1 MARVMRLD
9 FRLRAGASALLIGWL
24 SAYLFADVFV
34 DLFVAAPA
42 LAAPQARPAAP
53 PRLLITIIVDQ
64 LAAWEAAER
73 WPALPADGGF
83 ARLRREGLWAREL
96 RYAHAATDT
105 APGHAALFT
114 GALPRDNGIVA
125 NDAVLGD
132 SKPRGILNDP
142 ATRIVDA
149 RGKVVDFA
157 GSSLARLRVDTL
169 ADALVAQAPGAR
181 VLSFSLKD
189 RGALFAAGRHP
200 TAAGWIDPS
209 TFELITS
216 TAFPPLPTWAAT
228 AAKDAVA
235 ERVRLGAWTLSD
247 ADRAFVAAHAET
259 PDDEPGEGDLAGLGR
274 VFPHAVTGARAAR
287 ATPFG
292 DRFLFALGRAAL
304 ANLSFKKDGPP
315 TLLALSL
322 SSHDYVAHVFGP
334 HSWEAW
340 DELLEL
346 DRQLAGLL
354 DAADHAVGK
363 DGYAV
368 LLASDHGSGALPEVA
383 PAKRGVGCR
392 AGAPA
397 DRWERPC
404 EATRRISPRAV
415 KEALAPIL
423 GPAGWGFADPFIY
436 MGAAAADEALVA
448 RVKRALAPLGIA
460 EVVSTRNAPATC
472 PTGDSRAAL
481 VCRSIDP
488 KGPAT
493 LYLLVAPGAFFDPE
507 VVTGAGSSHGS
518 PYLYDRAVPL
528 LVRAPGLV
536 PAGVVR
542 ETPVSFASFTRTAAA
557 ILGVEPPKT
566 ALPGEDLAAGAAP

>member
-9 FRLRAGASALLIGWL
+9 FRLRAGVSAFLI
-24 SAYLFADVFV
+24 SCLFAC
-34 DLFVAAPA
+34 LFLLLF
-42 LAAPQARPAAP
+42 LAAQGLAAAQTRPAAR

-83 ARLRREGLWAREL
+83 ARLRREGLWVREL

-114 GALPRDNGIVA
+114 GTLPRDNGIVA
-125 NDAVLGD
+125 NDSVLGD
-132 SKPRGILNDP
+132 DKPRGILNDP

-149 RGKVVDFA
+149 RGKVVDAA
-157 GSSLARLRVDTL
+157 GSSLARLRVDTV
-169 ADALVAQAPGAR
+169 ADALVAQVPGAR
-181 VLSFSLKD
+181 VVSFSLKD
-189 RGALFAAGRHP
+189 RGALFAAGRNP
-200 TAAGWIDPS
+200 TAVGWIDPS

-216 TAFPPLPTWAAT
+216 TAFPRLPSWAAT
-228 AAKDAVA
+228 AARDAVA
-235 ERVRLGAWTLSD
+235 ERVRASAWTLSD
-247 ADRAFVAAHAET
+247 ADRTFVAAHAET
-259 PDDEPGEGDLAGLGR
+259 PDDAPGEGDLAGLGR
-274 VFPHAVTGARAAR
+274 VFPHPVATAKAAR

-304 ANLSFKKDGPP
+304 ANLSFNDGKP

-354 DAADHAVGK
+354 DAADRAVGK

-404 EATRRISPRAV
+404 QATRRISPRAV
-415 KEALAPIL
+415 KEALGPLL
-423 GPAGWGFADPFIY
+423 GPAAWGFADPFVY
-436 MGAAAADEALVA
+436 LGAAAAHGAVDERLVE
-448 RVKRALAPLGIA
+448 RVKGALAPLGIVD
-460 EVVSTRNAPATC
+460 VVATRTAPTPC
-472 PTGDSRAAL
+472 PAGDSRVAL

-488 KGPAT
+488 KGPAA
-493 LYLLVAPGAFFDPE
+493 LYLVVAPGAFFDPE
-507 VVTGAGSSHGS
+507 VVTGSGSSHGS

-542 ETPVSFASFTRTAAA
+542 EAPVSFASFTRTAAA
-557 ILGVEPPKT
+557 LLGVHPPN
-566 ALPGEDLAAGAAP
+566 AELPAENLAAGAPP